1 MNSIT
6 EHSTKT
12 IHAGCSLQINTTGPS
27 NNRNT
32 GLKRNSSTTH
42 AQQSLTTTRIYF
54 FKVQQQTTWDHMGET
69 ISATYFAKYSR
80 LCLLTTTG
88 SNF

>member
-1 MNSIT
+1 MHNKASQQLVSI
-6 EHSTKT
+6 
-12 IHAGCSLQINTTGPS
+12 
-27 NNRNT
+27 
-32 GLKRNSSTTH
+32 
-42 AQQSLTTTRIYF
+42 F